1 MSKRGKWGSLGN
13 MSKAF
18 TREEDAADEPVLP
31 ALVSLLPPG
40 VKNYLT
46 AGGAG
51 RLRVEL
57 ARLNDQRSELL
68 GRAVSDPEVKRE
80 VAQIDQ
86 RIRYLQQSLATAA
99 IVDPPGAKAGKVQ
112 FGSTVTVRDGRG
124 EESVYRIVGVDETD
138 FERNEISWL
147 SPIAK
152 ALMNAKVGQKVPF
165 KFPKGVTELEV
176 LRIS

>member
-1 MSKRGKWGSLGN
+1 

-18 TREEDAADEPVLP
+18 TREDDAEEEPVLP
-31 ALVSLLPPG
+31 TPVSLLPPG

-46 AGGAG
+46 ASGAE
-51 RLRVEL
+51 RLRTEL
-57 ARLNDQRSELL
+57 VRLNDQRAELL
-68 GRAVSDPEVKRE
+68 GRAARDPDVKHE
-80 VAQIDQ
+80 VALLDQ
-86 RIRYLQQSLATAA
+86 RIRYLQNSVATAA

-124 EESVYRIVGVDETD
+124 EKSVYRIVGVDEAD

-152 ALMNAKVGQKVPF
+152 VLMNAEVGQKVPF
-165 KFPKGVTELEV
+165 KFPKGATELEIV
-176 LRIS
+176 KIE